1 MSPNF
6 HYILCNAYV
15 PIICVTCFVSIGCI
29 KCCCFDSKTTIH
41 SVQNNDDND
50 DNDDNSINDNMFNNI
65 PIIPFER
72 D

>member
-50 DNDDNSINDNMFNNI
+50 DNSINDNMFNNI
-65 PIIPFER
+65 PII
-72 D
+72 

>member
-1 MSPNF
+1 MGPELQ
-6 HYILCNAYV
+6 YACNMYV
-15 PIICVTCFVSIGCI
+15 PIICVTCFISIGCI

-41 SVQNNDDND
+41 SVQNNDD
-50 DNDDNSINDNMFNNI
+50 DNDDNSINDNMFSDI